1 MLMNKKLRIGILFG
15 GRSVEHEISLRSATN
30 VAANMDKEKFEPI
43 LIGIDKN
50 GGWYLCERISKDI
63 ASGSP
68 ISFILD
74 SKGHYFL
81 NSKSGEKLNL
91 DLVFPALHGED
102 GEDGS
107 VQGMLTMAKIPFAGS
122 GVTGSGNSMD
132 KFISKKLLLE
142 AGVPVGKY
150 VQKYYH
156 EKGAISFDSIT
167 EKIGLPFIIK
177 PSCSGSSVGVNKV
190 NDESNFKEALD
201 NTFKY
206 DNSILFEEF
215 IEGRE
220 LECAIIGNEKPIA
233 SNPGEVVISGD
244 YEFYTYT
251 AKYMDEAAAKIIVP
265 ADVPSDIAQKVKKLS
280 IQAYHAL
287 NCEDFARVD
296 LFLKE
301 NGEVLVNEINTI
313 PGFTDVSMF
322 PVLWQ
327 EEGISYKNLITKLI
341 DFSLEKFKQKNR
353 LETNFDS

>member
-1 MLMNKKLRIGILFG
+1 MTKKLRIGILFG

-30 VAANMDKEKFEPI
+30 VVANMDKEKFEPI

-50 GGWYLCERISKDI
+50 GGWYLCEMISKDI
-63 ASGSP
+63 TSGNP
-68 ISFILD
+68 ISLMLD
-74 SKGHYFL
+74 SSGHYFRD
-81 NSKSGEKLNL
+81 SKSEKKLNL
-91 DLVFPALHGED
+91 DLVFPVLHGED

-122 GVTGSGNSMD
+122 GVSGSANSMD

-142 AGVPVGKY
+142 ANVPVGKY

-156 EKGAISFDSIT
+156 QKDAISFDSIT

-190 NDESNFKEALD
+190 SNESDFQEALD
-201 NTFKY
+201 DTFKY

-220 LECAIIGNEKPIA
+220 LECAIIGNDKPIA

-265 ADVPSDIAQKVKKLS
+265 ADVPSDIAKKVKKLS

-327 EEGISYKNLITKLI
+327 EEGISYKDLITKLI
-341 DFSLEKFKQKNR
+341 DFAMEKFKQKSR